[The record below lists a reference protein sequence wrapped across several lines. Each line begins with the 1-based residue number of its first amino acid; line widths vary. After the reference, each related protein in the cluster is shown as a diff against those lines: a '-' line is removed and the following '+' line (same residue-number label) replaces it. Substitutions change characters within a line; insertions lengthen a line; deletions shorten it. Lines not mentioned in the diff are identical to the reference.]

1 MRKKCPRKK
10 ANEKTGRG
18 RRIPESKTD
27 WDSKREGVI
36 RSVITE
42 TKQRAAGQIK
52 TQKNPLALAT
62 WRSRVT
68 SAGVI
73 RRDRVEGKLAL
84 RSEEEVMSYSQ
95 QV

>member
-1 MRKKCPRKK
+1 MRREAEKGGFQNRRK
-10 ANEKTGRG
+10 T
-18 RRIPESKTD
+18 
-27 WDSKREGVI
+27 DSKREGVI

-52 TQKNPLALAT
+52 TQKYPLALAT

-84 RSEEEVMSYSQ
+84 RSEEEAMSYSQ